1 MKIRTL
7 LAIVAV
13 SCFAWS
19 VSTASAG
26 GSQSSLEPSSL
37 RLVPE
42 LQPNVSTGPIIVPPA
57 PKPGG

>member
-1 MKIRTL
+1 MKIRIL

-26 GSQSSLEPSSL
+26 GSPSSLEPSSL
-37 RLVPE
+37 GLVPV
-42 LQPNVSTGPIIVPPA
+42 LQPNVISGPIMPPA